1 MVNFIKNI
9 LVGKSAKSGKM
20 APSVLRE
27 RISPADK
34 RVKVKEGTEWAVRK
48 YGKTFEILRDYDR
61 S

>member
-9 LVGKSAKSGKM
+9 LIRKHVKTDKM
-20 APSVLRE
+20 PPSILRE
-27 RISPADK
+27 RISPTEK
-34 RVKVKEGTEWAVRK
+34 RVKVKEGTEWAMRK